1 MVYKVS
7 YKASVEKD
15 LRRIDRQT
23 TTRLLKKLEA
33 ELSKDPS
40 VGEPLKGEFE
50 DLFKYRV
57 GDYRAI
63 YTRTAD
69 GVLVLRI
76 AHRKDV
82 YREK

>member
-15 LRRIDRQT
+15 LRRVDKQT
-23 TTRLLKKLEA
+23 ASRLLKKLEA

-40 VGEPLKGEFE
+40 RGEQLKGELE
-50 DLFKYRV
+50 GLFKYRI
-57 GDYRAI
+57 GDYRAV

-69 GVLVLRI
+69 GVVVLRI